1 MLINCGEGGGISLFS
16 SHEWTYSFKQF
27 QDSARARA
35 ETAVLLVLKLIIKYN
50 LDLNSLIKLIDYF
63 IKYEGI

>member
-1 MLINCGEGGGISLFS
+1 MGRGEGSVCFHLMNEHIHSNS
-16 SHEWTYSFKQF
+16 SKT
-27 QDSARARA
+27 ARARV

-50 LDLNSLIKLIDYF
+50 LDLDSLIKLIDYF